1 MKIEKILNA
10 YIKDRI
16 EKSIPE
22 SKTKKKKKRKL
33 KLEGKIKE
41 N

>member
-22 SKTKKKKKRKL
+22 SKTKKKKRKL